1 MAAVVAFDGPAAA
14 AGAAAAAGGAAA
26 CTAAAGAGAAG
37 GAGLGA
43 VAGSAADS
51 VSPAAAPIACADAS
65 CWRANSS
72 REGNAKSFSKST
84 WHRQHPVNSETAG
97 FAETRRRALR
107 AQQLVGVAR
116 GYGGSAKSLNDTGA
130 DHAGGLG
137 PRCEV

>member
-51 VSPAAAPIACADAS
+51 VSPAAAVTRCRVICTHAGAAQEIVLEVNMAPATSGEFPKQLALPKRGGVRCARNS
-65 CWRANSS
+65 WWVWRA
-72 REGNAKSFSKST
+72 G
-84 WHRQHPVNSETAG
+84 TA
-97 FAETRRRALR
+97 E
-107 AQQLVGVAR
+107 AQRV
-116 GYGGSAKSLNDTGA
+116 
-130 DHAGGLG
+130 
-137 PRCEV
+137 

>member
-14 AGAAAAAGGAAA
+14 AGAAAAVGGAAA

-37 GAGLGA
+37 GAALGA

-51 VSPAAAPIACADAS
+51 VSPAAAVTRCRVICTHPGAA
-65 CWRANSS
+65 R
-72 REGNAKSFSKST
+72 KSFSKST

-137 PRCEV
+137 PR